1 MSVRGTA
8 QLYSSSPASSC
19 LGLAYRSALR
29 GRGGRGKGR
38 RGAREERGRVSRA
51 TENGELG
58 LDIYGMRR
66 ALDDKGLKYVDGPL
80 D

>member
-19 LGLAYRSALR
+19 LGLAF
-29 GRGGRGKGR
+29 
-38 RGAREERGRVSRA
+38 ARPCAEAEAVVKAGEEREKKEAASRVRL
-51 TENGELG
+51 ENGELG